1 MRKNQNIKML
11 VGIEDAL
18 TSATS
23 KTISGKTKTNS
34 TTLLHLPTLLNTM
47 MTRSFL
53 VTVTH
58 ILTQI

>member
-1 MRKNQNIKML
+1 ML